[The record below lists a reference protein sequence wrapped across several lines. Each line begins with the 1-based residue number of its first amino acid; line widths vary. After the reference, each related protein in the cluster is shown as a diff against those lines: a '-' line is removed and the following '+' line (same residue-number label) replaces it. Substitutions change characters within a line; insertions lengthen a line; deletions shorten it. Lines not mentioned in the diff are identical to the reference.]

1 MEGEDGSGLLVDDC
15 AETRLALYDNVGDTH
30 LATEGREEDDKLNGV
45 NVIGDDNEGSLLGLD
60 EGDRVVQTVLNKV
73 WLLVRLLLL
82 TLGSGGSSGSETCLL
97 LLLGLGAVLVE
108 ELEKLGCGVLV
119 KSVSELRDSRGD
131 LETLSQDDLLALET
145 NILGPLDEASKVGLG
160 LDALA

>member
-1 MEGEDGSGLLVDDC
+1 MS
-15 AETRLALYDNVGDTH
+15 
-30 LATEGREEDDKLNGV
+30 
-45 NVIGDDNEGSLLGLD
+45 
-60 EGDRVVQTVLNKV
+60 
-73 WLLVRLLLL
+73 LLLL
-82 TLGSGGSSGSETCLL
+82 SGGLGGSLKTSLL

-119 KSVSELRDSRGD
+119 KSVSERRDSRGD
-131 LETLSQDDLLALET
+131 IETLSQDDLLALET

>member
-1 MEGEDGSGLLVDDC
+1 MIIAYL
-15 AETRLALYDNVGDTH
+15 
-30 LATEGREEDDKLNGV
+30 
-45 NVIGDDNEGSLLGLD
+45 SLS
-60 EGDRVVQTVLNKV
+60 
-73 WLLVRLLLL
+73 LLLL
-82 TLGSGGSSGSETCLL
+82 SSSLSSSLETGLL

-145 NILGPLDEASKVGLG
+145 NILGPLDEASKVSLG